1 MSLLLASAILSCGLS
16 AEPDGTPA
24 PAGSMVVLNELIPE
38 DLARSLASQSPP
50 EPDMRFSGEPDAE
63 PEWVVEFGEGSDKR
77 YLVARIR
84 PSYLAYEIRTG
95 WVEPQAGGTALFSE
109 TSVGTC
115 QLKDENVTRLG
126 SDQ

>member
-24 PAGSMVVLNELIPE
+24 PAGSMVVLNEALPG
-38 DLARSLASQSPP
+38 DSARSLASQSPP
-50 EPDMRFSGEPDAE
+50 EPDMRFAAEADAE
-63 PEWVVEFGEGSDKR
+63 PEWVIKLGQGSETR
-77 YLVARIR
+77 YLVARLR
-84 PSYLAYEIRTG
+84 PSHLAYKVRTG
-95 WVEPQAGGTALFSE
+95 WVEPQADGTALFSE
-109 TSVGTC
+109 TSFGTC